1 MNPITEKLKATIA
14 DIMEWDEPIDDQ
26 ADLVSDLGMASI
38 DFVELTVAIEKKFGV
53 AVPIEVL
60 SNATTV
66 HSLADWIAQRT
77 ATAEEVSVG

>member
-1 MNPITEKLKATIA
+1 MNPIAETLKGTIA

-60 SNATTV
+60 SNTTTV
-66 HSLADWIAQRT
+66 DSLARWIAEHTTTT
-77 ATAEEVSVG
+77 AQVSVG